1 MHPIVHHSSIPIFR
15 VPLDGSSLMK
25 KEKKK
30 VHPHRPSW
38 EEYFMDIT
46 HLVAKRSTCL
56 RRQVGA
62 LLVKDKKILATGYNG
77 APSRLEHCL
86 DIGCLRQ
93 KQGIPSGERHELCRG
108 LHAEQNAII
117 QAAYHGVEIRGATLY
132 CTNHPCIICSK
143 MIINAGIQR
152 IVYDEGYADALAKE
166 MLKESGIEVGKFD
179 RDKKVK
185 GEKLKGKGGEGL

>member
-1 MHPIVHHSSIPIFR
+1 MTLRNLFQSCEWLILER
-15 VPLDGSSLMK
+15 E
-25 KEKKK
+25 KEKKAF
-30 VHPHRPSW
+30 PPSALSW

-62 LLVKDKKILATGYNG
+62 VLVRDKKILATGYNG

-86 DIGCLRQ
+86 EIGCLRE

-117 QAAYHGVEIRGATLY
+117 QAAYHGVEIREATLY

-143 MIINAGIQR
+143 MLINAGIQK
-152 IVYDEGYADALAKE
+152 VVFEDGYADALAEE
-166 MLKESGIEVGKFD
+166 MLKESRIKVEKFN
-179 RDKKVK
+179 RRK
-185 GEKLKGKGGEGL
+185 